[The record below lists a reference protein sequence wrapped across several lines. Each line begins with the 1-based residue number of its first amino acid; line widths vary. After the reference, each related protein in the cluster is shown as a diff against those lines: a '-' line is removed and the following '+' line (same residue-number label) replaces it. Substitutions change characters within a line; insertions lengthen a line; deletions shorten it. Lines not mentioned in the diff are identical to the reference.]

1 MPTERPSISEAE
13 KVALKTAYLID
24 SPGLRYEQAL
34 ALQNALFARKIKDKN
49 MPDVLILTEHPAV
62 YTFGKSGREENL
74 LLPEQDIRARGIEL
88 YWTDRGGDITF
99 HGPGQL
105 VGYPIFDLHN
115 HYLDVGR
122 FLREIEQA
130 LIDALAVFGIQGS
143 RNAAGTGVW
152 VGEAKIAAIGIK
164 LSRWVTKHGFAL
176 NITTDLT
183 YFENIIPCGISDK
196 AVTTMARECGRI
208 PERAEVVAQVVAAF
222 SALFSLKFQAIGAE
236 KILQTLQHESG

>member
-1 MPTERPSISEAE
+1 MA
-13 KVALKTAYLID
+13 KQAYLID
-24 SPGLRYEQAL
+24 APGLRYEQAL
-34 ALQNALFARKIKDKN
+34 ELQNALFRRKIKDKS

-74 LLPEQDIRARGIEL
+74 LISPEQVRERGIEL
-88 YWTDRGGDITF
+88 FWTDRGGDITF

-122 FLREIEQA
+122 FLRDIEQA
-130 LIDALAVFGIQGS
+130 LIDALQTYGITG
-143 RNAAGTGVW
+143 RRHPAGTGVW

-176 NITTDLT
+176 NITTDLD
-183 YFENIIPCGISDK
+183 FFNNIIPCGITDK
-196 AVTTMARECGRI
+196 AVTSIVEVTGQVPDRDEVSRRVVDAFARLFALNFERI
-208 PERAEVVAQVVAAF
+208 HAETLL
-222 SALFSLKFQAIGAE
+222 SSLPQE
-236 KILQTLQHESG
+236 